1 VLPEKESM
9 ARKSWFEGAPW
20 AALLVA
26 AACSSPT
33 NGSHSVSSG
42 SSSGGAASGNSGTPS
57 GTTGAPGGS
66 GVIGSGTVSSGV
78 DNSSGTVS
86 SGVGGSGTGGSGTS
100 TGTAGAT
107 TGTAGTGA
115 SGSTLGSGATTGAAT
130 SGSTGYAGG
139 AGFPTDKSAGC
150 GTAPGADTSNNF
162 TIHDIDIPACGATIT
177 QECVAPSFVPGGVA
191 AQSNGGY
198 TFIHRNFALELPGN
212 YQTTVAYPVVLGGGG
227 CGGGP
232 VNNGNGFGLNETGAI
247 EVGLSYIN
255 GCFADGGT
263 ACSGSVQME
272 PLCVNSPEVP
282 YLRAVLAEVEAKF
295 CVDLGHVFLGGYS
308 SGGWEAFTG
317 GCAMADVL
325 RGIVTEEG
333 GMRNHR
339 PTCTGPIAA
348 LMVAGEIDSTNPIG
362 PLVMGMPYA
371 PANMSVQDVNGTIQ
385 SLDSFGSQ
393 PGRDDILSRNGCVGT
408 ATTMYDPSYPACVQY
423 TGCPAAYPVVWCPLP
438 GAGHNDSSYN
448 NVNYSPGSV
457 NGDPLMWNFL
467 TKLSALP

>member
-1 VLPEKESM
+1 M
-9 ARKSWFEGAPW
+9 GRQSWLEAAPW
-20 AALLVA
+20 AAVLIA

-33 NGSHSVSSG
+33 NASRTVGSSG
-42 SSSGGAASGNSGTPS
+42 SSSGASTSGDTGTSSGTS
-57 GTTGAPGGS
+57 GAAPGGS
-66 GVIGSGTVSSGV
+66 GSGGGGSGTVTSGV
-78 DNSSGTVS
+78 GNSSGTVT
-86 SGVGGSGTGGSGTS
+86 SGVGSSGAGGSGASAGS
-100 TGTAGAT
+100 TGSGS
-107 TGTAGTGA
+107 GTAGTGTA
-115 SGSTLGSGATTGAAT
+115 GSGASTGTAT
-130 SGSTGYAGG
+130 SGATGYAGD
-139 AGFPTDKSAGC
+139 AGFPTGKSTGC
-150 GTAPGADTSNNF
+150 GTPPGADNSNNF

-198 TFIHRNFALELPGN
+198 TFIHRNFAIQLPSD

-263 ACSGSVQME
+263 ACSGSVQNE

-282 YLRAVLAEVEAKF
+282 YLRAVLAEVEATF

-371 PANMSVQDVNGTIQ
+371 PANMTVQDVNGTIQ

-408 ATTMYDPSYPACVQY
+408 ATTMYDANYPACVQY

-448 NVNYSPGSV
+448 NVNYSPGNV
-457 NGDPLMWNFL
+457 KGDPLMWNFL
-467 TKLSALP
+467 TKLPALP

>member
-1 VLPEKESM
+1 MTESWVR
-9 ARKSWFEGAPW
+9 ATPW
-20 AALLVA
+20 AALLIA
-26 AACSSPT
+26 AACSTPS
-33 NGSHSVSSG
+33 NGTGAYQVSSG
-42 SSSGGAASGNSGTPS
+42 FSSGASGTASGSSATS
-57 GTTGAPGGS
+57 GGDGSGSALGGGS
-66 GVIGSGTVSSGV
+66 GSGSVGGSGSTSGGGGGSGTVVTSGSSATSG
-78 DNSSGTVS
+78 NAGANSGAAAIGASSGTV
-86 SGVGGSGTGGSGTS
+86 T
-100 TGTAGAT
+100 
-107 TGTAGTGA
+107 TGA
-115 SGSTLGSGATTGAAT
+115 SSGGP
-130 SGSTGYAGG
+130 SGSAAGYSGD
-139 AGFPTDKSAGC
+139 AGFPTGKSVGC
-150 GTAPGADTSNNF
+150 GMSPGGDSSNNF
-162 TIHDIDIPACGATIT
+162 TIHDIDIPACGTTIT
-177 QECVAPSFVPGGVA
+177 QECVAPAFVPGGVA
-191 AQSNGGY
+191 AQNNGGY
-198 TFIHRNFALELPGN
+198 TFVHRNFALQLPDN
-212 YQTTVAYPVVLGGGG
+212 YDPNSAYPVVLGGGG

-263 ACSGSVQME
+263 ACSGSVQNE

-282 YLRAVLAEVEAKF
+282 YLRAALAAVEAKF
-295 CVDLGHVFLGGYS
+295 CVDLAHVYLGGYS

-333 GMRNHR
+333 GMRNNR
-339 PTCTGPIAA
+339 PACTGPIAA
-348 LMVAGEIDSTNPIG
+348 LMVAGELDSTNPIG

-385 SLDSFGSQ
+385 SLDSFGSA

-408 ATTMYDPSYPACVQY
+408 ATATYDPNYPACVQY

-457 NGDPLMWNFL
+457 KGDPLMWNFL
-467 TKLSALP
+467 TKLPAVL